1 MTDVVKR
8 RGDQNTNTHKDQV
21 RTQGDVGI
29 CKPKR
34 EASAEPALP
43 TP

>member
-8 RGDQNTNTHKDQV
+8 RGDQNTDTRKDQV

-34 EASAEPALP
+34 EALL